1 MSFSQKFNFQRKLL
15 PLPDVFDQTIFSFRF
30 PTISYLMPCLFY
42 RRLCAYFIFGYSVSA
57 KTCLQGFERF
67 ILTMFKNFNLGF

>member
-30 PTISYLMPCLFY
+30 PTISYPMLVFFI
-42 RRLCAYFIFGYSVSA
+42 AVSEHEFIFGYSGSA

-67 ILTMFKNFNLGF
+67 ILIMFKNFNLGF